1 YETINAK
8 QFAESFKAGVDTAYK
23 AIMKPV
29 EGTILTVA
37 RDAADAAIQKA
48 EETDDCIEL
57 MAYILEEAEVS
68 LENTPNLLPV
78 LK

>member
-1 YETINAK
+1 L
-8 QFAESFKAGVDTAYK
+8 
-23 AIMKPV
+23 PV

-57 MAYILEEAEVS
+57 MAYIF
-68 LENTPNLLPV
+68 
-78 LK
+78 